1 MLSYTLIE
9 TNRLTDNKQ
18 TPQINAFNAN
28 SDIAEST
35 LPMIHD
41 TLTMLD
47 AGEAASIAY
56 TPVVRAL
63 PRSYFKSHA
72 ADQKHSI
79 EDFLSRDVR
88 VSTKTWTTSDALGTV
103 LYEGEYPYEL
113 FKQGGT
119 PAIAQNIA
127 KATGFSF
134 FRAKLTVTVRLTT
147 QPTQAGVLLLS
158 YYPGGQSQGQH
169 EQNNSNSL
177 GGLTANPSVLFNLA
191 TTNSAE
197 LVDIPLVSAYSYVN
211 LVTGQGDY
219 GSIKVSVVSPLAS
232 NGTTTAD
239 LSVWARFTDVEL
251 LYPTN
256 ESIATTFAQ
265 IGGEFSHM
273 HQTGAISNIV
283 SGIGR
288 AASYILPNVGLS
300 ALSRPVEN
308 IAHASANMLNLLGF
322 SKPTTTAPVSRLL
335 QVPASNMWNY
345 DGADTS
351 HKAGASIANELVTMT
366 GFAGTDVDE
375 MSYSTIA
382 QRSAYIGSFNWT
394 TNNAAGVV
402 LKTYYLNPLALTQS
416 ITTTADPIYA
426 QYYPPPAFFL
436 AGVHAYWRGGFHFT
450 FHFAKTKFHAG
461 RLRVTFRPFAGVQS
475 ADAQLDVTPGMAHS
489 QIVDLTESAVMKIH
503 VPYNNA
509 LPWLSCNGAKP
520 GRAILGSLEIAVVNA
535 LVASAAVSTTVNV
548 TSFVSMDA
556 DASFAC
562 PTGPQFMVLPDVTF
576 PFKEAAPIAAT
587 NDIDELINLPKFIN
601 PRNKRTTDLEDYG
614 VELEEIDD
622 TEAQIGG
629 TSANNLSAEVRQHDT
644 ESTATTLL
652 PNALTTGEGLNSIRQ
667 LLKTFRR
674 VGKVTK
680 TSATKS
686 YVISPWWV
694 SKTTETSGTTLL
706 LSSSYVDYFSYFY
719 QLYSFFRGSMRLKIY
734 FDRTSIAKYD
744 ASLPI
749 RVTISTTLLDTRQAD
764 PGNNEF
770 INEVSQGGAA
780 TYVPGLFDRE
790 QLVFLDK
797 SSCIEIDVPYYCAGH
812 MVPCVGT
819 QNQSNRQKFFQPLPL
834 IVLSNTQ
841 GASFYTY
848 RACGDDFSFGGL
860 HGASGLKKMDVPNT
874 LI

>member
-265 IGGEFSHM
+265 IGGEFSHAPNWS
-273 HQTGAISNIV
+273 HFEHCLRNWQSSFLHSSKCRIV
-283 SGIGR
+283 SFVTTCR
-288 AASYILPNVGLS
+288 EYS
-300 ALSRPVEN
+300 ARFSQ
-308 IAHASANMLNLLGF
+308 HA
-322 SKPTTTAPVSRLL
+322 
-335 QVPASNMWNY
+335 
-345 DGADTS
+345 
-351 HKAGASIANELVTMT
+351 
-366 GFAGTDVDE
+366 
-375 MSYSTIA
+375 
-382 QRSAYIGSFNWT
+382 
-394 TNNAAGVV
+394 
-402 LKTYYLNPLALTQS
+402 
-416 ITTTADPIYA
+416 
-426 QYYPPPAFFL
+426 
-436 AGVHAYWRGGFHFT
+436 
-450 FHFAKTKFHAG
+450 
-461 RLRVTFRPFAGVQS
+461 
-475 ADAQLDVTPGMAHS
+475 
-489 QIVDLTESAVMKIH
+489 
-503 VPYNNA
+503 
-509 LPWLSCNGAKP
+509 
-520 GRAILGSLEIAVVNA
+520 
-535 LVASAAVSTTVNV
+535 
-548 TSFVSMDA
+548 
-556 DASFAC
+556 
-562 PTGPQFMVLPDVTF
+562 
-576 PFKEAAPIAAT
+576 
-587 NDIDELINLPKFIN
+587 
-601 PRNKRTTDLEDYG
+601 
-614 VELEEIDD
+614 
-622 TEAQIGG
+622 
-629 TSANNLSAEVRQHDT
+629 
-644 ESTATTLL
+644 
-652 PNALTTGEGLNSIRQ
+652 
-667 LLKTFRR
+667 
-674 VGKVTK
+674 
-680 TSATKS
+680 
-686 YVISPWWV
+686 
-694 SKTTETSGTTLL
+694 
-706 LSSSYVDYFSYFY
+706 
-719 QLYSFFRGSMRLKIY
+719 
-734 FDRTSIAKYD
+734 
-744 ASLPI
+744 
-749 RVTISTTLLDTRQAD
+749 
-764 PGNNEF
+764 
-770 INEVSQGGAA
+770 
-780 TYVPGLFDRE
+780 
-790 QLVFLDK
+790 
-797 SSCIEIDVPYYCAGH
+797 
-812 MVPCVGT
+812 
-819 QNQSNRQKFFQPLPL
+819 
-834 IVLSNTQ
+834 
-841 GASFYTY
+841 
-848 RACGDDFSFGGL
+848 
-860 HGASGLKKMDVPNT
+860 
-874 LI
+874 